1 MFESAEQRVWLPVAE
16 SSIDN
21 ISDKIRQTRYAIDTV
36 VTCHEIS
43 RDAHSSLTRAE
54 IDPNALMSAL
64 LGMQDILNS
73 LDRENSQT
81 KTLMN
86 TTNQIVGDNLGYMK
100 SKMHNHI
107 SYIHECVNCGHA
119 LEVPENNGIFNCKY
133 CGSVYAI
140 GPTRISCEY

>member
-1 MFESAEQRVWLPVAE
+1 MFESTEQRVWLPAAE

-21 ISDKIRQTRYAIDTV
+21 ISDKIRQARNDINSV
-36 VTCHEIS
+36 VMYHDIS
-43 RDAHSSLTRAE
+43 RDDCSSLTKTE
-54 IDPNALMSAL
+54 INPYALMSAL
-64 LGMQDILNS
+64 LGMQDILDS

-119 LEVPENNGIFNCKY
+119 LEVPENNGVFNCKY